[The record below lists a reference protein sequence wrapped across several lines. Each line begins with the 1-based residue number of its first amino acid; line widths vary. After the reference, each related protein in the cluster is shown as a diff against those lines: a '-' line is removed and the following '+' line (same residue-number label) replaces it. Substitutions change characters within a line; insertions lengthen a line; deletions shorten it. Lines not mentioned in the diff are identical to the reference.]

1 MTRLLLAF
9 ALLSAAGLS
18 VAVPANGLSQ
28 PQKANPGAA
37 KPGNGTAVPAPAA
50 PPAPA
55 TGNNPAPAPAT
66 GNGGNKPVNGGNQP
80 ANGGNQASIGIDLDV
95 IAQQGQLAAT
105 NDLITLLKA
114 TATPNIVLYNAAR
127 VCYLCK
133 VFES

>member
-66 GNGGNKPVNGGNQP
+66 GNGGNQP

-133 VFES
+133 VPT